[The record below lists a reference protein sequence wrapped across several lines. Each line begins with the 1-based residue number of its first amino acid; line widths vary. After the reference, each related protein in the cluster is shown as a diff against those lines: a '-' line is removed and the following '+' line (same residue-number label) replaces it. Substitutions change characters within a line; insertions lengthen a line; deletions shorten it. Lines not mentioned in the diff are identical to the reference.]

1 MWGIPDVFSEMDLS
15 TKKEFS
21 VSTKLIS
28 VDNRNLINEL
38 IFSFNNNK
46 QEYKLL
52 FLDRKFLDKE

>member
-1 MWGIPDVFSEMDLS
+1 MDLS